1 MIRPDKID
9 IQIKEMDNENLLAIA
24 KGIHKQGVAVFYNQ
38 KLNESEYISTMKRF
52 GECEAPDLFMNP
64 KEYPE
69 IFLVTGKRDKDGKK
83 IGMFG
88 DTELGWHSN
97 GNSRH
102 LIDKI
107 LIGLYCVKEDINTT
121 LSVCNT
127 QLPFEDMSDEEK
139 EYYRSITI
147 RLKFKNNTIY
157 NLEEGDPELEF
168 MSKNKG
174 SIRKLIGKHPHTG
187 KEYFYFPYHF
197 IIKAWEGKKQIDH
210 EEMIKKL
217 MPKIFKSQYQ
227 YHHIFKE
234 GDLLLMDQFT
244 SLHRRT
250 PVMVNNR
257 LLWRIAS
264 DFKKIYT
271 VAHNY
276 N

>member
-1 MIRPDKID
+1 MINPTKVDV
-9 IQIKEMDNENLLAIA
+9 QIKEFSKEQLIDLS
-24 KGIHKQGVAVFYNQ
+24 KSIHKQGVAVFYNQ
-38 KLNESEYISTMKRF
+38 QLNEREYIDTMKKF
-52 GECEAPDLFMNP
+52 GKCESPDLFMNP

-69 IFLVTGKRDKDGKK
+69 IFLVTGKKVDGKK

-107 LIGLYCVKEDINTT
+107 LIALYCVKEDINTT

-127 QLPFEDMSDEEK
+127 QIPFYDLTKEEQ

-157 NLEEGDPELEF
+157 DLEEGDPELDF

-174 SIRKLIGKHPHTG
+174 SIRKLVGVHPHTG
-187 KEYFYFPYHF
+187 LEYFYFPYHF
-197 IIKAWEGKKQIDH
+197 ICKAWEGKKQIDH
-210 EEMIKKL
+210 EKLIEGL

-250 PVMVNNR
+250 PVMDNNR
-257 LLWRIAS
+257 LLWRVAA
-264 DFKKIYT
+264 DFNNVYK
-271 VAHNY
+271 
-276 N
+276 

>member
-1 MIRPDKID
+1 MINPDKVD
-9 IQIKEMDNENLLAIA
+9 VQIKEMSKEQLIDIS
-24 KGIHKQGVAVFYNQ
+24 KSIHKQGVSVFYNQ
-38 KLNESEYISTMKRF
+38 EMNESEYIKTMKKF

-69 IFLVTGKRDKDGKK
+69 IFLVTGKKVDGKK

-107 LIGLYCVKEDINTT
+107 LIALYCVKEDINTT

-127 QLPFEDMSDEEK
+127 QQPFYDMSKDEQ

-157 NLEEGDPELEF
+157 DLEEGDPELEF

-174 SIRKLIGKHPHTG
+174 SIRKLVGVHPHTG
-187 KEYFYFPYHF
+187 LEYFYFPYHF

-250 PVMVNNR
+250 PVMDNNR
-257 LLWRIAS
+257 LLWRIAA
-264 DFKKIYT
+264 DFKNVYK
-271 VAHNY
+271 
-276 N
+276 

>member
-1 MIRPDKID
+1 MINPDKVD
-9 IQIKEMDNENLLAIA
+9 VQIKEMSKEQLIDIS
-24 KGIHKQGVAVFYNQ
+24 KSIHKQGVSVFYNQ
-38 KLNESEYISTMKRF
+38 EMNESEYIKTMKKF

-69 IFLVTGKRDKDGKK
+69 IFLVTGKKVDGKK

-88 DTELGWHSN
+88 DTELGWHSTC
-97 GNSRH
+97 NSRH

-107 LIGLYCVKEDINTT
+107 LIALYCVKEDINTT

-127 QLPFEDMSDEEK
+127 QQPFYDMSKDEQ

-157 NLEEGDPELEF
+157 DLEEGDPELEF

-174 SIRKLIGKHPHTG
+174 SIRKLVGVHPHTG
-187 KEYFYFPYHF
+187 LEYFYFPYHF
-197 IIKAWEGKKQIDH
+197 ICKAWEGKKKIDH
-210 EEMIKKL
+210 EKLIEGL

-250 PVMVNNR
+250 PVMDNNR
-257 LLWRIAS
+257 LLWRIAA
-264 DFKKIYT
+264 DFNNVYK
-271 VAHNY
+271 
-276 N
+276 

>member
-1 MIRPDKID
+1 MIEPLKIKT
-9 IQIKEMDNENLLAIA
+9 QIKSFDNKKLKQLSDAI
-24 KGIHKQGVAVFYNQ
+24 HREGVAVLYNQ
-38 KLNESEYISTMKRF
+38 DLNEKDYIDTMKKF
-52 GECEAPDLFMNP
+52 GECETPMLFMNP

-69 IFLVTGKRDKDGKK
+69 IFLVTGKRDNEGKK

-107 LIGLYCVKEDINTT
+107 LIALYCVKEDINTT

-127 QLPFEDMSDEEK
+127 QQPFEDMSEDEK
-139 EYYRSITI
+139 EYWRSITI

-157 NLEEGDPELEF
+157 DLEEGDPELEF

-174 SIRKLIGKHPHTG
+174 SIRKLVGEHPHTG

-197 IIKAWEGKKQIDH
+197 IQKAWENKKQIDH

-250 PVMVNNR
+250 PVMDNNR

-264 DFKKIYT
+264 DFNNVYK
-271 VAHNY
+271 
-276 N
+276 

>member
-1 MIRPDKID
+1 MINPYKID
-9 IQIKEMDNENLLAIA
+9 KQFKELDDKKLKQLAEV
-24 KGIHKQGVAVFYNQ
+24 IHEEGVAVLYNQ
-38 KLNESEYISTMKRF
+38 ELNEREYIDTMKKF
-52 GECEAPDLFMNP
+52 GECETPFLFMNP

-69 IFLVTGKRDKDGKK
+69 IFLVTGKKIDGKK

-127 QLPFEDMSDEEK
+127 SQPFYDMSEDEK
-139 EYYRSITI
+139 EYWRSITI

-157 NLEEGDPELEF
+157 DLEEDDPELEF

-174 SIRKLIGKHPHTG
+174 SIRPLVGTHPHTG

-197 IIKAWEGKKQIDH
+197 IIKAWADKKQIDH
-210 EEMIKKL
+210 EEMINKL
-217 MPKIFKSQYQ
+217 KPKIFKSQYQ

-250 PVMVNNR
+250 PVMDNNR

-264 DFKKIYT
+264 DFKKIHSL
-271 VAHNY
+271 A
-276 N
+276 